1 MIIIVPTLTQEIKD
15 FVNKQRLGF
24 VATIGPGNKPNV
36 SPKGTTVAWDDEHL
50 IFADIKSPQTIS
62 NLEVNPN
69 LEINVVDPVKRKG
82 YRFAGTAKILSEGE
96 EFEKILAHYRTLGVK
111 SEVKAIVLVTIDMAK
126 EITSPLYDL
135 GLTEQEIVSE
145 WKKRYLS
152 D

>member
-1 MIIIVPTLTQEIKD
+1 MPTLTQEIQD
-15 FVNKQRLGF
+15 FVNKQRMGF

-36 SPKGTTVAWDDEHL
+36 SPKGTTVAWDDDHL
-50 IFADIKSPQTIS
+50 VFSGIRSDQTIS

-69 LEINVVDPVKRKG
+69 LEINVVDPIRRKG
-82 YRFAGTAKILSEGE
+82 YRFSGTAKILSEGD
-96 EFEKILAHYRTLGVK
+96 EFEEISSHYRTLGIK
-111 SEVKAIVLVTIDMAK
+111 SELKKIVLVTIDTAK
-126 EITSPLYDL
+126 EIISPLYDL

>member
-1 MIIIVPTLTQEIKD
+1 MIIIVSTLTQEIKD

-24 VATIGPGNKPNV
+24 VATIGPGNKPNL

-111 SEVKAIVLVTIDMAK
+111 SKVKAIVLVTIDTAK

>member
-1 MIIIVPTLTQEIKD
+1 MPTLTQETKD
-15 FVNKQRLGF
+15 FVNKQRMGF

-36 SPKGTTVAWDDEHL
+36 SPKGTTVAWGDDHL
-50 IFADIKSPQTIS
+50 VFSGIRSDQTIS

-69 LEINVVDPVKRKG
+69 LEINVVDPIRRKG
-82 YRFAGTAKILSEGE
+82 YRFSGTAKILSEGD
-96 EFEKILAHYRTLGVK
+96 EFEEILSHYRTLGIK
-111 SEVKAIVLVTIDMAK
+111 SEVKTIVLVTIDTAK